1 MMNSRGRLLGIVP
14 YKGMKTLLLNLAA
27 EYPQVEIDVF
37 EGNMEEGAEI
47 AQSNFP
53 NQYDAVISRGGTA
66 QILKKLQLPV
76 VEIEISLHDIL
87 YALKLSGGLHGKLAM
102 VAYANIAIS
111 AQILCDLLNYQVEI
125 FTVKSIEELEPTL
138 RHLKDAQYD
147 TVLCDMTADIIARNI
162 GLNTIFITS
171 GLESIRQA
179 LDRAIA
185 LCRSRE
191 HLQNENALFRALLS
205 GQGTQVAVFDQR
217 KKLVFF
223 QGGDDSPE
231 LLNLLRRE
239 LNELPEGKERR
250 IIRSANGTQYAI
262 RIRPISVDED
272 YTAVYFTARKAAL
285 SKNQTGI
292 RFFSRQEAER
302 KAYSGSFSFRDLYG
316 PPAED
321 AAQLDGSMVPV
332 IITGEAGTCME
343 RIAAHLYIQGPLQDA
358 PLVSIN
364 CSLLNE
370 KSWEFLL
377 ESHNSPLTETGSTL
391 YFSRVDTLSPQHR
404 LQLIETLS
412 EGEVCRRSR
421 VLFSCICRPG
431 EQMSPEGAEFL
442 DQLNCRVLYLQPLRK
457 LKDRIP
463 AQINSSLSRL
473 NASRPY
479 PVLGAE
485 PEAVRL
491 LQSFPWP
498 HNYAQFQ
505 RVLEELTASSE
516 QIITAKSVRDILQ
529 KEQYGNTHTSRM
541 GDIFEP
547 LDLSQTLDKISQ
559 DVALRVLA
567 ETNGNQSA
575 AAKRLD
581 ISRTTLRRLIK
592 QA

>member
-1 MMNSRGRLLGIVP
+1 
-14 YKGMKTLLLNLAA
+14 
-27 EYPQVEIDVF
+27 
-37 EGNMEEGAEI
+37 
-47 AQSNFP
+47 
-53 NQYDAVISRGGTA
+53 
-66 QILKKLQLPV
+66 
-76 VEIEISLHDIL
+76 
-87 YALKLSGGLHGKLAM
+87 
-102 VAYANIAIS
+102 
-111 AQILCDLLNYQVEI
+111 
-125 FTVKSIEELEPTL
+125 
-138 RHLKDAQYD
+138 
-147 TVLCDMTADIIARNI
+147 
-162 GLNTIFITS
+162 
-171 GLESIRQA
+171 
-179 LDRAIA
+179 
-185 LCRSRE
+185 
-191 HLQNENALFRALLS
+191 
-205 GQGTQVAVFDQR
+205 
-217 KKLVFF
+217 
-223 QGGDDSPE
+223 
-231 LLNLLRRE
+231 
-239 LNELPEGKERR
+239 
-250 IIRSANGTQYAI
+250 
-262 RIRPISVDED
+262 
-272 YTAVYFTARKAAL
+272 
-285 SKNQTGI
+285 
-292 RFFSRQEAER
+292 
-302 KAYSGSFSFRDLYG
+302 
-316 PPAED
+316 
-321 AAQLDGSMVPV
+321 
-332 IITGEAGTCME
+332 ME

-391 YFSRVDTLSPQHR
+391 YFSRVDMLSPQRR

-421 VLFSCICRPG
+421 ILFSCICRPG

-442 DQLNCRVLYLQPLRK
+442 DRLNCRVLYLQPLRK

-479 PVLGAE
+479 PVLWAE
-485 PEAVRL
+485 PEAVHL